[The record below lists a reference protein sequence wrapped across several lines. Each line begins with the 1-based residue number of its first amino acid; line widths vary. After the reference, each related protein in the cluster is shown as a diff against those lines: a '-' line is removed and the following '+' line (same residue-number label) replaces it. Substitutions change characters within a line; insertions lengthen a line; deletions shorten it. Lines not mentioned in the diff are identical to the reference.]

1 MTGSRFKLSQP
12 EELRK
17 LKEEMPHEF
26 QFRRDMAMAAYLQ
39 CSAEGKSESV
49 IQYMKELVEFYDGI

>member
-1 MTGSRFKLSQP
+1 MTGFMSKLSQP

-26 QFRRDMAMAAYLQ
+26 QFRRDMAEAAYL
-39 CSAEGKSESV
+39 SVLKDGKSEST
-49 IQYMKELVEFYDGI
+49 IKYMKELVEFYDGL